1 MLSVM
6 KVEEPYVEKV
16 EKVDKVDKSEKE
28 KPIE

>member
-28 KPIE
+28 KPI